1 MNWNMRQYGRVF
13 LASAT
18 ALAFALPRPVFAV
31 AAFETQNNATDEA
44 KVFVF
49 GAPVNEGEI
58 QTSNIG
64 SAGSCVDGRFAFRA
78 GTVNVRAGGYVR
90 VNGKET
96 GNVEGVGNWLGAN
109 SGIATLNID
118 GGTFWMDVSGA
129 SNSGRG
135 MLRVPVNG
143 GANTARLNL
152 NSGVLRIDNF
162 LHIGGTQWNSTAAC
176 AKDGEVNIR
185 GGTAKVA
192 TLNLGASATK
202 GETAYGG
209 GFAQA
214 TLNLTGGTLEVAKFN
229 FNAGHSQLFTW
240 GAGTVK
246 ATAAN
251 VFSATTPASGC
262 TRTVNVTGQP
272 AVFDTGSFA
281 QTIPAAI
288 ANGTGTLK
296 LTGGNTVTLSAAP
309 SFGLWLDGTTL
320 VPADGSLSVPA
331 SGTFVFSGDATVDGS
346 LVLASG
352 ARIVYHVDD
361 FLQRTAGTL
370 TATGGFTLPQGV
382 ENVLDLV
389 TVSGGAAVYEKSLS
403 ADGKTITVSKSGGSD
418 FTWNGGTAANWG
430 DQGAWLSGGAAAD
443 WADGNHALF
452 ATPNATVTLG
462 GNDVSAASVAFN
474 SDTVVNGTS
483 SLAAPVVYVASGAS
497 ATVGAQTSGTLEKV
511 GGGALTLGSSRTA
524 ATTLTEGTLVMGN
537 GTSLDWSNFVFGT
550 DATRPV
556 TLCLEP
562 TATLANIPNSGTWII
577 GSVENGSTTVH
588 KKGGDWTLP
597 TGAYVAIGRVAGA
610 KVAIYHEGGTWTLN
624 DYFTIGSGASAQY
637 HAESV
642 YFEIS
647 GGTVRNLYN
656 SESLWRTIIGGYG
669 EATCVVTN
677 TGSLVTRG
685 HLTLGYNVGSVGNL
699 KVVGGGTATI
709 GRILRFGCGDSGG
722 SGTLEVSDGGTV
734 NVGEDLHF
742 ECNVNGKVVGGGTVT
757 IGGKI
762 RFRHGFPGG
771 SGTFEVSGGGVVNVG
786 EVIFDSTN
794 RADFTVISLKSGGIL
809 STQRAFLNHDNMG
822 RAKLSFDGGTFR
834 KSSADGNIVP
844 VNGSARAID
853 LEIGANGGTIDNN
866 GLSIVIPRTITGTG
880 GLRLTGSGKTTISVN
895 QSYAGATTV
904 ASNTTLSVT
913 NGCTFAGAVSL
924 ENGSTLDIAPVAAG
938 EVPFT
943 AAALTLP
950 ASGKAALTLNGGGFP
965 TGTYAI
971 CPANGMTAADVN
983 GVLVPAVARGCVSAW
998 KVEDGTLVLTV
1009 MPKGV
1014 TIIFR

>member
-1 MNWNMRQYGRVF
+1 MNWNKRQFGQVF

-18 ALAFALPRPVFAV
+18 ALAFALPRPVFAGAV
-31 AAFETQNNATDEA
+31 FETLNNATDEA

-58 QTSNIG
+58 QANNIG
-64 SAGSCVDGRFAFRA
+64 SAGSCVDGRFALRA

-96 GNVEGVGNWLGAN
+96 GNTEGTGNWLGAN

-135 MLRVPVNG
+135 MLRVAVNG

-152 NSGVLRIDNF
+152 NGGVLRIDNI
-162 LHIGGTQWNSTAAC
+162 LHVGGTMWNSSAAC

-185 GGTAKVA
+185 GGTAKIA
-192 TLNLGASATK
+192 TLNLGASGDK
-202 GETAYGG
+202 GAEASVG
-209 GFAQA
+209 GFSRA
-214 TLNLTGGTLEVAKFN
+214 TLNLAGGTLEVAKFN
-229 FNAGHSQLFTW
+229 FNAGHSQLFAW
-240 GAGTVK
+240 GGGTVK

-251 VFSATTPASGC
+251 VFSAVTPASGC

-320 VPADGSLSVPA
+320 VPADGSLSVSA

-370 TATGGFTLPQGV
+370 TVTGGFTLPQGV
-382 ENVLDLV
+382 GSVLDLV

-430 DQGAWLSGGAAAD
+430 DQGVWLSGGAAAS
-443 WADGNHALF
+443 WANGNHALF
-452 ATPNATVTLG
+452 ATPGATVTLG
-462 GNDVSAASVAFN
+462 GSDVSAASVAFN
-474 SDTVVNGTS
+474 SDTVVNGTT
-483 SLAAPVVYVASGAS
+483 SLAAPAVYVASGVS
-497 ATVGAQTSGTLEKV
+497 ATISAQTSGILEKV
-511 GGGALTLGSSRTA
+511 GGGTLTLGSSRTA

-537 GTSLDWSNFVFGT
+537 GTSLDWSNFAFGT

-577 GSVENGSTTVH
+577 GSVENGSATIH

-597 TGAYVAIGRVAGA
+597 AGAYVSIGRVAGE

-624 DYFTIGSGASAQY
+624 DYFSIGSGASAEY

-656 SESLWRTIIGGYG
+656 SEWRTIIGGYG

-677 TGSLVTRG
+677 TGSLVVRG
-685 HLTLGYNVGSVGNL
+685 HLTIGYNTGSVGNL
-699 KVVGGGTATI
+699 KVVGGGTATV
-709 GRILRFGCGDSGG
+709 GGTLRFGFYNQGG
-722 SGTLEVSDGGTV
+722 SGTLEVSDGG
-734 NVGEDLHF
+734 
-742 ECNVNGKVVGGGTVT
+742 
-757 IGGKI
+757 
-762 RFRHGFPGG
+762 
-771 SGTFEVSGGGVVNVG
+771 VVNVG
-786 EVIFDSTN
+786 DEVIIFCKTDS
-794 RADFTVISLKSGGIL
+794 AAISAISLKSGGVL
-809 STQRAFLNHDNMG
+809 SAPRVYRHYGNAN
-822 RAKLSFDGGTFR
+822 RAKLDFDGGTFR
-834 KSSADGNIVP
+834 KSSADGNVFP
-844 VNGSARAID
+844 VNGNSGAID
-853 LEIGANGGTIDNN
+853 VAIGANGGTIDNN

-880 GLRLTGSGKTTISVN
+880 GLRLTGSGKTTISAD

-904 ASNTTLSVT
+904 ASNTTLSVAK
-913 NGCTFAGAVSL
+913 GCTFAGAVSL
-924 ENGSTLDIAPVAAG
+924 ENGSTLDIAPFAAG

-950 ASGKAALTLNGGGFP
+950 AGGKSALTLNGGGFP
-965 TGTYAI
+965 LGTYAI
-971 CPANGMTAADVN
+971 CPANGVTAADVN
-983 GVLVPAVARGCVSAW
+983 GVLVPAVARARATTW
-998 KVEDGTLVLTV
+998 KVEDGMLVLSV
-1009 MPKGV
+1009 MPSGM
-1014 TIIFR
+1014 TIILR